1 MQICN
6 KIWPKNAPGVNTSDF
21 ADRANLAN
29 LKSEV
34 NKLDIGKLKT
44 TPVDLSNLSDVV
56 KTEFIKITVYD
67 EYIKKVNLNSD
78 YSY

>member
-1 MQICN
+1 M
-6 KIWPKNAPGVNTSDF
+6 
-21 ADRANLAN
+21 
-29 LKSEV
+29 
-34 NKLDIGKLKT
+34 DIGKLKT